1 MTVPSRKYA
10 TSMPRAGLT
19 SELKSGPSE
28 VRIADLKESISAV
41 TCGSP
46 QIVAGFGGALPV
58 TPGAGVETPGVCT
71 TADGLPINKVEVGRA
86 MNVGVAR
93 GCVAGE
99 AQLTNR
105 IKPSRKAGSVLV
117 FIFISSFYYISRQ
130 KENA

>member
-1 MTVPSRKYA
+1 V
-10 TSMPRAGLT
+10 
-19 SELKSGPSE
+19 E
-28 VRIADLKESISAV
+28 VR
-41 TCGSP
+41 
-46 QIVAGFGGALPV
+46 
-58 TPGAGVETPGVCT
+58 
-71 TADGLPINKVEVGRA
+71 RA

-130 KENA
+130 KENARWLILAFQRHLFQSSFPKHDDDHMLVQ